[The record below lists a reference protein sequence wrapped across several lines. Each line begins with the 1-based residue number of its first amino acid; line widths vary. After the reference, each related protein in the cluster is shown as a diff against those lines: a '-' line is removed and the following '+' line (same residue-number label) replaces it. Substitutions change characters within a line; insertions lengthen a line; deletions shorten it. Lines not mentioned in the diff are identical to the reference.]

1 MPRQPRTESGT
12 GIFHVMMRGINH
24 QNIFEDE
31 EDNYQFINTLDRMRV
46 RYDDEGN
53 PCGSNC
59 TYYAYCL
66 MGNHFHLLIREREE
80 SVGETVKRIA
90 SSYVYYYNRKY
101 GRDGHLFKER
111 LTMSTSVTTRQC
123 SSELGIVLAVP
134 SVQVRARQRYG
145 LLHGAAAVH
154 TPEPTHEARAEP
166 NSFELC
172 LARRRKTTVN
182 PVKAGIVERVK
193 DYEYSSWGEFD
204 GTVEPV
210 FQICDVNIV
219 LNRIPFKELEEWVND
234 PLDDDIQCLEIENKV
249 YSKPSDDQVWL
260 LIKEQTGAT
269 SSTAFQQLADEIKRN
284 ILKQLK
290 DSGASHRQLERLTG
304 VGRGLIQKL

>member
-66 MGNHFHLLIREREE
+66 MSNHFHLLIREREE

-111 LTMSTSVTTRQC
+111 FK
-123 SSELGIVLAVP
+123 SEPVNDMAYFTVLL
-134 SVQVRARQRYG
+134 RYI
-145 LLHGAAAVH
+145 HQ
-154 TPEPTHEARAEP
+154 
-166 NSFELC
+166 
-172 LARRRKTTVN
+172 N

-210 FQICDVNIV
+210 FQICDTRTV

-234 PLDDDIQCLEIENKV
+234 PLDDDIQCLEIEKKV

-260 LIKEQTGAT
+260 QIKEQTGAT
-269 SSTAFQQLADEIKRN
+269 NSAAFQQLADEIKRN
-284 ILKQLK
+284 ILRELK

>member
-1 MPRQPRTESGT
+1 MPRQARKESGT

-46 RYDDEGN
+46 RYDEEGN

-66 MGNHFHLLIREREE
+66 MSNHLHLLIREREE

-111 LTMSTSVTTRQC
+111 FK
-123 SSELGIVLAVP
+123 SEPVNDMAYFTVLL
-134 SVQVRARQRYG
+134 RYI
-145 LLHGAAAVH
+145 HQ
-154 TPEPTHEARAEP
+154 
-166 NSFELC
+166 
-172 LARRRKTTVN
+172 N

-193 DYEYSSWGEFD
+193 DYEYSSWGEYD
-204 GTVEPV
+204 GSVEPV
-210 FQICDVNIV
+210 FQICDTRTV
-219 LNRIPFKELEEWVND
+219 LNRIPFQDLEELVND
-234 PLDDDIQCLEIENKV
+234 PLDDDVQCLEIEKLLF
-249 YSKPSDDQVWL
+249 SRPSDDQVWQ
-260 LIKEQTGAT
+260 LIKNKTGAT
-269 SSTAFQQLADEIKRN
+269 SSTAFQQLTDEIKRD
-284 ILKQLK
+284 ILRQLK

>member
-1 MPRQPRTESGT
+1 MPRQARKESGT

-46 RYDDEGN
+46 KYDDEGN

-66 MGNHFHLLIREREE
+66 MSNHFHLLIREREE
-80 SVGETVKRIA
+80 KVGETIKRIA

-111 LTMSTSVTTRQC
+111 FK
-123 SSELGIVLAVP
+123 SEPVNDMAYFTVLL
-134 SVQVRARQRYG
+134 RYI
-145 LLHGAAAVH
+145 HQ
-154 TPEPTHEARAEP
+154 
-166 NSFELC
+166 
-172 LARRRKTTVN
+172 N
-182 PVKAGIVERVK
+182 PVKAGIVHRVK

-210 FQICDVNIV
+210 FQICDTRTV
-219 LNRIPFKELEEWVND
+219 LNRIPFKDLEKWVNE
-234 PLDDDIQCLEIENKV
+234 PLDDDVQCLDNDNER
-249 YSKPSDDQVWL
+249 PRLRLSDDQVWQEIIKKAGVSNSSRFQL
-260 LIKEQTGAT
+260 LDKEKQRETLRKL
-269 SSTAFQQLADEIKRN
+269 LAI
-284 ILKQLK
+284 
-290 DSGASHRQLERLTG
+290 GASVRQLQRLTG
-304 VGRGLIQKL
+304 LGRGVIQRL